1 MSKFNEII
9 NSDIPVLIDFSAH
22 WCQPCKMMPPILKE
36 VKKQLGDKIRI
47 LKIDVDK
54 NPSIAQKHQI
64 QSVPTMMVLKMEI
77 LYFANREL
85 CKLSRLY
92 KCYSNL
98 LKLNFCFKNTDVIS
112 SIKNP

>member
-9 NSDIPVLIDFSAH
+9 NSDIPVLIDFSAE

-54 NPSIAQKHQI
+54 NPAIAQKHQI
-64 QSVPTMMVLKMEI
+64 QSVPTMMV
-77 LYFANREL
+77 
-85 CKLSRLY
+85 
-92 KCYSNL
+92 
-98 LKLNFCFKNTDVIS
+98 FKNGNIVFRQSGVMQAGQIVQMLQQF
-112 SIKNP
+112 I

>member
-64 QSVPTMMVLKMEI
+64 QSVPTMMV
-77 LYFANREL
+77 
-85 CKLSRLY
+85 
-92 KCYSNL
+92 
-98 LKLNFCFKNTDVIS
+98 FKNGNIVFRQSGVMQAGQIVQMLQQFT
-112 SIKNP
+112 